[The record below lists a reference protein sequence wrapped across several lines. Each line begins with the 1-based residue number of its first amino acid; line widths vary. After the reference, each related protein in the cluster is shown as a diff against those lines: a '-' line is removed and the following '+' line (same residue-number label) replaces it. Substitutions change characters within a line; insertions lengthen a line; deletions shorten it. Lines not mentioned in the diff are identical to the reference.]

1 MRIRVHLCLSVA
13 NGLYQTIR
21 HRPIAYNLE
30 ELMGP
35 MKIRTALAC
44 LAMLFANTACNRST
58 QLRIAVIPKGQTHI
72 FWQSVHAGA
81 VKAGNEMGAQILWNG
96 PATELDISKQIGIV
110 DDYISQH
117 VDGIALAPDHGESL
131 VPVVEQAAEAHIPV
145 SIFDSGIKTDKYVSY
160 VSTDN
165 YKGGVMAAQ
174 RMGEIL
180 PKGGKIAIIA
190 TVPGGVS
197 TMEREAGFKD
207 TIAKNSPNVQV
218 VAFQYGMSD
227 RAKSLA
233 VAEDILTA
241 NPNIDAIFCSNES
254 GSIGAVQGAKS
265 HNLQGKVKIVGFD
278 SSPTLIQ
285 DVQDGNI
292 DSLVVQNPFRMG
304 YMVVQSLVDKIHG
317 KTPEKR
323 TDTGATLVK
332 ADNLKD
338 QAVQDLLNPPIQQYL
353 K

>member
-1 MRIRVHLCLSVA
+1 
-13 NGLYQTIR
+13 
-21 HRPIAYNLE
+21 
-30 ELMGP
+30 
-35 MKIRTALAC
+35 MKISPLRNAAIRTALAC
-44 LAMLFANTACNRST
+44 LALLFASSACNRGT
-58 QLRIAVIPKGQTHI
+58 QLRIAVVPKGQTHI

-81 VKAGNEMGAQILWNG
+81 VKAGNELGAKILWNG
-96 PATELDISKQIGIV
+96 PATELDLSKQIGIV
-110 DDYISQH
+110 DDFINQH
-117 VDGIALAPDHGESL
+117 VDGIALAPGHGESL
-131 VPVVEQAAEAHIPV
+131 VPVVEHAAAEHIPV

-165 YKGGVMAAQ
+165 YKGGVMAGQ

-190 TVPGGVS
+190 TTPGGVS

-207 TIAKNSPNVQV
+207 TIEKNSPNIKV

-227 RAKSLA
+227 RAKSLS

-241 NPNIDAIFCSNES
+241 NPDIDAIFCSNES

-265 HNLQGKVKIVGFD
+265 HNLAGKVKIVGFD
-278 SSPTLIQ
+278 SSPTLIE
-285 DVQDGNI
+285 DVQAGNI
-292 DSLVVQNPFRMG
+292 DSLVVQNPFKMG
-304 YMVVQSLVDKIHG
+304 YMVVQSLVDQIHG

-323 TDTGATLVK
+323 IDTGATLVT
-332 ADNLKD
+332 AANLKEA
-338 QAVQDLLNPPIQQYL
+338 AVQELLNPPIQQYL